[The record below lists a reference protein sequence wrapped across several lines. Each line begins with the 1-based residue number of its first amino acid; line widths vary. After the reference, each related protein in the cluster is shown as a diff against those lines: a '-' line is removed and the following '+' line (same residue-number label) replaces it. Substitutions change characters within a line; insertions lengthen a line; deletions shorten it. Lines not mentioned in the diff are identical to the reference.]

1 MARIIA
7 SFQILLLLLSGLA
20 MSPAAA
26 DAARPQ
32 RIVSMN
38 QCTDLLLLMLVEPE
52 RVASISFIS
61 GQPQWMP
68 PEYADVIR
76 RLPSNRGL
84 AEEVLALKGDLVV
97 TESFNNQ
104 QTVHLLRRL
113 GYTVAEFDAETGFKD
128 IRANILRMGDLVGEP
143 ARARSIVAAF
153 DTRLAALR
161 AKAPAQPGIFADV
174 GVNGWMS
181 GDGTL
186 MADVANAAGY
196 RTLGQAMGV
205 AGFRNLTLEQI
216 VAARP
221 DVIALSN
228 AWTNPPS
235 EATNAL
241 QHPAFRDLARTARV
255 VDIPDRLTICGSPAT
270 LDAVE
275 LIANARR

>member
-7 SFQILLLLLSGLA
+7 NLHALLFLLSGLII
-20 MSPAAA
+20 SPAAA
-26 DAARPQ
+26 EVVRPQ

-52 RVASISFIS
+52 RIASISFVS

-68 PEYADVIR
+68 PEFAGEIK
-76 RLPSNRGL
+76 RLPANRGL
-84 AEEVLALKGDLVV
+84 SEEVLALKGDLVV

-104 QTVHLLRRL
+104 QTVQLLRRL
-113 GYTVAEFDAETGFKD
+113 GYKVAEFDAETGFKD
-128 IRANILRMGDLVGEP
+128 IRANIIRMGDLVGEQ
-143 ARARSIVAAF
+143 ARAEAIVAAF
-153 DTRLAALR
+153 DARLASLR
-161 AKAPAQPGIFADV
+161 ARAQVRAGIVADI

-181 GDGTL
+181 GNGSL

-196 RTLGQAMGV
+196 QTLGQAMGIT
-205 AGFRNLTLEQI
+205 GFSNLTLEQI
-216 VAARP
+216 VSAKP

-228 AWTNPPS
+228 AWTTPPS

-241 QHPAFRDLARTARV
+241 RHPALRELEKTATMV
-255 VDIPDRLTICGSPAT
+255 NVPDRLTICGSPFT

-275 LIANARR
+275 MLINARK

>member
-7 SFQILLLLLSGLA
+7 SFHLFLLLLSGLA
-20 MSPAAA
+20 VSPAAA
-26 DAARPQ
+26 DVARPQ
-32 RIVSMN
+32 RIVSLN
-38 QCTDLLLLMLVEPE
+38 QCTDLLVLMLVPPE
-52 RVASISFIS
+52 RIASISFVT
-61 GQPQWMP
+61 GQPQWIP
-68 PEYADVIR
+68 PEYADLVT
-76 RLPSNRGL
+76 RLPANRGM

-97 TESFNNQ
+97 TESFNNR
-104 QTVHLLRRL
+104 QTVQLLRRL
-113 GYTVAEFDAETGFKD
+113 GYRVAEFDAETGFKD

-143 ARARSIVAAF
+143 ARARTIVAAF
-153 DTRLAALR
+153 DARLAALE
-161 AKAPAQPGIFADV
+161 AKSPAEAGIFAYVD
-174 GVNGWMS
+174 VNGWMS

-205 AGFRNLTLEQI
+205 AGFRNLTI
-216 VAARP
+216 DAIIAAKP

-228 AWTNPPS
+228 AWTRPPS

-241 QHPAFRDLARTARV
+241 RHPAFRKLAQSAAV

>member
-7 SFQILLLLLSGLA
+7 SFQILLLLLSGLV

-26 DAARPQ
+26 DAPRPQ

-38 QCTDLLLLMLVEPE
+38 QCTDLLLLMLVDPE
-52 RVASISFIS
+52 RIASISFVS
-61 GQPQWMP
+61 GMAQWTP

-76 RLPSNRGL
+76 RLPKNRGL

-97 TESFNNQ
+97 TERFNNQ
-104 QTVHLLRRL
+104 QTVQLLRRL
-113 GYTVAEFDAETGFKD
+113 GYTVAEFDVETGFKD

-153 DTRLAALR
+153 DARLAALR
-161 AKAPAQPGIFADV
+161 AKVPPRSGVFADV

-186 MADVANAAGY
+186 MAEVANAAGY
-196 RTLGQAMGV
+196 RTLGQTMGV

-216 VAARP
+216 VAAKP

-228 AWTNPPS
+228 AWTSPPS

-241 QHPAFRDLARTARV
+241 RHPAFRDLARTAKV